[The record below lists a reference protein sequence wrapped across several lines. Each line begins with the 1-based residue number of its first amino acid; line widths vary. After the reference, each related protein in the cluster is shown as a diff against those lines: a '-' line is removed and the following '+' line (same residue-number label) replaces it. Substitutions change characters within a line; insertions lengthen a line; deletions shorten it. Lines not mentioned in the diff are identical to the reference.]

1 AGVKKG
7 GAEKKVE
14 PSDPFHIGS
23 CTKSMTATLAAIL
36 VEKKSIEWTRTVAQ
50 AFPDLKA
57 KIHRDYHSVTLLD
70 LLAHRGGLP
79 EGRAPDP
86 KLWPRILQ
94 LNGPISKQRLAFIE
108 NVHRDA
114 STTKPGT
121 AYAYSN
127 AGYTIAGAMLKR
139 AGKKSYEDLI
149 RELLFEPLEMRSAG
163 FGAPGAASGST
174 RRRGGAGALDVPWGH
189 HARALGRGMTPIAP
203 GPRADNPQV
212 IAPAGTV
219 HVALADWAR
228 YISLHLRGAR
238 GEQGLL
244 LAPESFEKLH
254 ARVASDDYA
263 LGWVTAERGWAK
275 GRVLTHSGS
284 NGSWFAVVWIA
295 PNVDL

>member
-1 AGVKKG
+1 
-7 GAEKKVE
+7 
-14 PSDPFHIGS
+14 
-23 CTKSMTATLAAIL
+23 
-36 VEKKSIEWTRTVAQ
+36 
-50 AFPDLKA
+50 
-57 KIHRDYHSVTLLD
+57 
-70 LLAHRGGLP
+70 
-79 EGRAPDP
+79 
-86 KLWPRILQ
+86 
-94 LNGPISKQRLAFIE
+94 
-108 NVHRDA
+108 
-114 STTKPGT
+114 
-121 AYAYSN
+121 
-127 AGYTIAGAMLKR
+127 
-139 AGKKSYEDLI
+139 
-149 RELLFEPLEMRSAG
+149 
-163 FGAPGAASGST
+163 
-174 RRRGGAGALDVPWGH
+174 
-189 HARALGRGMTPIAP
+189 MTPIAP

-295 PNVDL
+295 PNVDLAFLAVTNCGADAAARACDEAITRLLRKHTE